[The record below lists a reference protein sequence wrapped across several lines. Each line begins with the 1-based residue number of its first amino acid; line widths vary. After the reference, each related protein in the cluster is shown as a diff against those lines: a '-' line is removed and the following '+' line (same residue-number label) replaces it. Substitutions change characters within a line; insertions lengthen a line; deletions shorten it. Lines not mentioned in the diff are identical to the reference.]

1 MFQLYGALVQRP
13 TTSDCHSED
22 HGSESRTLRHFGG
35 VAQLV
40 RALALQARGR
50 KFESFNE
57 HQFCR
62 DVATSALYKST
73 NACCT

>member
-40 RALALQARGR
+40 RALALQARGPR
-50 KFESFNE
+50 F
-57 HQFCR
+57 
-62 DVATSALYKST
+62 KS
-73 NACCT
+73 